1 MIKQNC
7 FFLCSIASCY
17 CYCYCS
23 IDDQKELLLPVWRK
37 GSIGSINNNFDRI
50 ALSPQST
57 LHILQLF
64 WISFFTEY
72 HWLLDKPA
80 ASESRSSCCKRRW
93 TLQGSTHRRCPCQS
107 PAHEGMAGNFRVFSK
122 KRICFLGCL
131 IIKFTTNN
139 SLYPLSKQITTF
151 SFHLKQFLSSL
162 FGACDRLRVPILV
175 VTDHT
180 WDLLFSSSIF
190 LWSFNLFWH
199 DKILQDNLV

>member
-37 GSIGSINNNFDRI
+37 GSIGSTMILIDLPFLHNPLYIFYNYFE
-50 ALSPQST
+50 SPSSQNT
-57 LHILQLF
+57 PH
-64 WISFFTEY
+64 

-80 ASESRSSCCKRRW
+80 ASGSRSSCCKRRW
-93 TLQGSTHRRCPCQS
+93 TLQGSTPRRCPCQS

-122 KRICFLGCL
+122 KRISFWGCL

-139 SLYPLSKQITTF
+139 SLY
-151 SFHLKQFLSSL
+151 
-162 FGACDRLRVPILV
+162 
-175 VTDHT
+175 
-180 WDLLFSSSIF
+180 SIF
-190 LWSFNLFWH
+190 YQNRL
-199 DKILQDNLV
+199 